1 MTSCCC
7 AYPVTFR
14 CESQVRRCFLVGKSL
29 FPHLSVPGRKT
40 LAGLSLQDPDP
51 HVLVAAPVWVVA
63 MIHLPRRPAGT
74 LRDEHYPQ
82 LQHSRATPEFPLCAH
97 GCETCRGD
105 HRRARAAT
113 SRTTLEVPLLT
124 AIARRKDGNTSTRSA
139 RRDRGVRPASDRRAS
154 TAARRCRDAG
164 DPVLARSQRRTA
176 RSPSGGG

>member
-113 SRTTLEVPLLT
+113 SRTTLEVPLAYLDPSSERWQHEYS
-124 AIARRKDGNTSTRSA
+124 ICSSRSG
-139 RRDRGVRPASDRRAS
+139 RPPGVRSKSVHSGS
-154 TAARRCRDAG
+154 TVPRCRGSCPGSVA
-164 DPVLARSQRRTA
+164 A
-176 RSPSGGG
+176 